1 MHPSAYAKSELIGGV
16 RVKPCRTRRE
26 FLRWSAVAFVGA
38 AFPQKTAARVS
49 TVVGTGVRGTAM
61 DGDPADRA
69 QINNPFHIVL
79 GPDGAFYFSDFGT
92 SRVFRWDL
100 RTSKILVVAGTGT
113 KGFAGDGGP
122 AKSAQLNGP
131 HEVRFDSKGNLYID
145 ERDNHIVR
153 RVDMKSG
160 IISTVAG
167 TPGKNGYGG
176 DGALATQALLNQP
189 HGITLDRSDNL
200 YICDPLNNRVRRVDA
215 KTGMITTFAGN
226 GEAGRAPV
234 EGSLTSMPMAGPRSL
249 EITRDGK
256 WYLALREGNSLF
268 LLDPVKKT
276 AKKIAGTGESGY
288 SGDGGPA
295 LAARFGS
302 LGPGGLTG
310 PKGLTISDDGRTMYV
325 ADCENH
331 AIRKIDLRTGTI
343 STVMGTGQ
351 RGDGPDGNPTQC
363 MLSRPHAVFLHGH
376 TLYVADSENNRI
388 RALEPA

>member
-1 MHPSAYAKSELIGGV
+1 M
-16 RVKPCRTRRE
+16 KPFRTRRE
-26 FLRWSAVAFVGA
+26 FLRWSAVTFVGA
-38 AFPQKTAARVS
+38 AFPQRTAARAS
-49 TVVGTGVRGTAM
+49 TVVGTGVRGTAA
-61 DGDPADRA
+61 DGDAADRA

-79 GPDGAFYFSDFGT
+79 GPDRAFYFSDFGT

-100 RTSKILVVAGTGT
+100 RTAKISIVAGTGT

-167 TPGKNGYGG
+167 TAGKNGYGG
-176 DGALATQALLNQP
+176 DGGLARQALLNQP

-226 GEAGRAPV
+226 GEAGRAPE
-234 EGSLTSMPMAGPRSL
+234 EGSLTAMPMAGPRSL

-256 WYLALREGNSLF
+256 WYLALREGNSIF
-268 LLDPVKKT
+268 LLDPAKKT

-295 LAARFGS
+295 IAARFGS

-331 AIRKIDLRTGTI
+331 AIRKIDLRSGII

-351 RGDGPDGNPTQC
+351 RGDGPDGNPAQC

>member
-1 MHPSAYAKSELIGGV
+1 MNGSHN
-16 RVKPCRTRRE
+16 RRE
-26 FLRWSAVAFVGA
+26 FIQRSAAVFAGA
-38 AFPQKTAARVS
+38 AFRQKAATIRVT
-49 TVVGTGVRGTAM
+49 TVVGTGARGSAA
-61 DGDPADRA
+61 DGDAANRA
-69 QINNPFHIVL
+69 QINQPFHVVM
-79 GPDGAFYFSDFGT
+79 GPDGGMYFSDFGT

-100 RTSKILVVAGTGT
+100 RTSKISLVAGTGT
-113 KGFAGDGGP
+113 KGHSGDGGP
-122 AKSAQLNGP
+122 ARYAQLSAP

-145 ERDNHIVR
+145 ERDNHVVR
-153 RVDMKSG
+153 RIDMKSG

-176 DGALATQALLNQP
+176 DGGPATQALLNQP

-200 YICDPLNNRVRRVDA
+200 YICDPLNNRLRRVDA

-226 GEAGRAPV
+226 GEGGRAPD
-234 EGSLTSMPMAGPRSL
+234 EGSLTAIPMPGPRSL
-249 EITRDGK
+249 EIARDGK
-256 WYLALREGNSLF
+256 WYLALREGNSIF
-268 LLDPVKKT
+268 LLDPAKKT
-276 AKKIAGTGESGY
+276 AKRIAGNRESGY

-295 LAARFGS
+295 LEARFGS

-331 AIRKIDLRTGTI
+331 AIRKIDLRTGII

-351 RGDGPDGNPTQC
+351 RGDGPDGDPAQC
-363 MLSRPHAVFLHGH
+363 KLSRPHAVLLRGR